1 MMLLEGVRVIDWG
14 IGQVGPYAAM
24 LLGDLGAEVIKIEP
38 PGIGD
43 YMRNLDNFLGCSLWL
58 AEDHNTA
65 FEAFNRNKK
74 SVAVDLSKPEGR
86 DIVHDL
92 AKESDVFVSNYRAR
106 AADHLGLDYESLKQ
120 VNPRLIYA
128 HSSCYGP
135 LGPDAGKRG
144 DDPTAQG
151 RIGMM
156 TSCSEPMDRPHFV
169 APGSGDAIAS
179 MMLASAVQG
188 ALYARERFG
197 VGQQVT
203 VSQVS
208 VLMALLRFQV
218 MMAFLGGYKNSEMKM
233 PPEDPMTAHSGWFRC
248 RDDNWVFMSAAW
260 TGEAGWREIC
270 QRIDRPELLDD
281 ARFTTIQDRIQNSAA
296 LRPIIDATMMTR
308 TAEEWEAEFVG
319 FEGNFSRIRSDLL
332 EMADD
337 AQMLANSYVVEDEHP
352 VLGHIKTL
360 GVLPH
365 FSETP
370 GALRLPPPELGQHT
384 EEVLLDVLGYDWDKI
399 GMLKNAGAII

>member
-24 LLGDLGAEVIKIEP
+24 LLGDLGADVIKIEP
-38 PGIGD
+38 PATGD

-58 AEDHNTA
+58 EEDHNIA
-65 FEAFNRNKK
+65 FEAFNRNKR
-74 SVAVDLSKPEGR
+74 SVAVDLSTAEGR
-86 DIVHDL
+86 AIVRDL
-92 AKESDVFVSNYRAR
+92 AKESDVFVSNYRMQ
-106 AADHLGLDYESLKQ
+106 AAVKLGLDYASLKEL
-120 VNPRLIYA
+120 NPKLIFA

-135 LGPDAGKRG
+135 VGPDAGKRG

-156 TSCSEPMDRPHFV
+156 TSCSDPMDRPHFV

-188 ALYARERFG
+188 ALYAREKYG

-218 MMAFLGGYKNSEMKM
+218 MMAFLNGYKNSEMKM

-248 RDDNWVFMSAAW
+248 KDDKWVFMSAAW
-260 TGEAGWREIC
+260 TGESGWREIC
-270 QRIDRPELLDD
+270 DRIGRPELLEDP
-281 ARFTTIQDRIQNSAA
+281 RFTTIQDRIANSVQ
-296 LRPIIDATMMTR
+296 LRPIIDATLMTK
-308 TAEEWEAEFVG
+308 TAEEWEARFVG

-332 EMADD
+332 DMATDEHMIANHYVVADD
-337 AQMLANSYVVEDEHP
+337 HP
-352 VLGHIKTL
+352 VLGTIKTL
-360 GVLPH
+360 GVIPD

-370 GALRLPPPELGQHT
+370 GALRMPPPQLGLHT
-384 EEVLLDVLGYDWDKI
+384 EEVLLDVCGYDWDKI
-399 GMLKNAGAII
+399 STLKDAGAII

>member
-24 LLGDLGAEVIKIEP
+24 LLGDLGADVIKIEP
-38 PGIGD
+38 PQTGD

-58 AEDHNTA
+58 AEDHNIA

-74 SVAVDLSKPEGR
+74 SVAVDLSTDAGR
-86 DIVHDL
+86 EVVRDL
-92 AKESDVFVSNYRAR
+92 VTESDVFVSNYRMQ
-106 AADHLGLDYESLKQ
+106 AAVKLGLDYPTLQ
-120 VNPRLIYA
+120 QINPRLIFA

-135 LGPDAGKRG
+135 EGPDAGKRG

-156 TSCSEPMDRPHFV
+156 TSCSEPTDHPHFV
-169 APGSGDAIAS
+169 APGAGDAIAS

-188 ALYARERFG
+188 ALYAREKYG
-197 VGQQVT
+197 IGQQVT

-208 VLMALLRFQV
+208 VLMALLRFQM
-218 MMAFLGGYKNSEMKM
+218 MMAFLNGYQNQQMVM

-248 RDDNWVFMSAAW
+248 QDDQWVFMSAAW

-270 QRIDRPELLDD
+270 HRIDRPELLDD
-281 ARFTTIQDRIQNSAA
+281 PRFTTIGDRLTHSAE
-296 LRPIIDATMMTR
+296 LRPIIDATLLTR
-308 TAEEWEAEFVG
+308 TAEDWETRFVG
-319 FEGNFSRIRSDLL
+319 FEGNFSRIRTNLR
-332 EMADD
+332 EMAGDPH
-337 AQMLANSYVVEDEHP
+337 MRANRYVVDDDHP
-352 VLGHIKTL
+352 VLGPITTL
-360 GVLPH
+360 GVIPD

-370 GALRLPPPELGQHT
+370 GALRMPPPELGQHT
-384 EEVLLDVLGYDWDKI
+384 EEVLLDVCGYDWNKI
-399 GMLKNAGAII
+399 AELQQLGAII